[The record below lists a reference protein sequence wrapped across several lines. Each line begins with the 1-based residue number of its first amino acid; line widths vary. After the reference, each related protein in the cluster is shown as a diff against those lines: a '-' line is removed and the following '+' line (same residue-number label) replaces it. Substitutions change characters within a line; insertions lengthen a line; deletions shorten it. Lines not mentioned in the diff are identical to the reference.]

1 MKLTL
6 LLALLTTLVATVPA
20 AHAAA
25 TNAPARSATNATD
38 APRRLDF
45 DSFKLVTERN
55 IFNGNRSGQRIV
67 ARGVTQ
73 RAIKV
78 DSITLVGTLSSEQG
92 DVAFFDGTESNYRKA
107 LKLESKV
114 AGFVLTEIWPNGV
127 KLVDGTNEIALRI
140 GTALRREDEGHW
152 RYAEA
157 GNYASSSG
165 SGGSFRSRS
174 DGGGRDSN
182 SDRSTESATGSSGGS
197 STPAAPAAEVN
208 EVLRKLM
215 EKREKDNQ

>member
-6 LLALLTTLVATVPA
+6 LLPLLTTLAATVPA

-25 TNAPARSATNATD
+25 TNAPARPATNAPA
-38 APRRLDF
+38 APRQLDF
-45 DSFKLVTERN
+45 DSFKLITDRN

-78 DSITLVGTLSSEQG
+78 DSLTLVGTLSSERG
-92 DVAFFDGTESNYRKA
+92 DLAFFDGTESNYRKA
-107 LKLESKV
+107 VKLESNV
-114 AGFVLTEIWPNGV
+114 AGFVLKEIWPNGV

-157 GNYASSSG
+157 GNYSSG
-165 SGGSFRSRS
+165 SGSSGSFRAASYGS
-174 DGGGRDSN
+174 GRAAN
-182 SDRSTESATGSSGGS
+182 NERSTESATGSSS
-197 STPAAPAAEVN
+197 SPTPAAPAADVN

>member
-6 LLALLTTLVATVPA
+6 LLPLLTTLVATVPA

-25 TNAPARSATNATD
+25 TNTPARAATNATD

-45 DSFKLVTERN
+45 DSFKLVTDRN

-92 DVAFFDGTESNYRKA
+92 DVAFFDGTQSDYRKA

-157 GNYASSSG
+157 GNYASSS
-165 SGGSFRSRS
+165 RSRG
-174 DGGGRDSN
+174 DGRSSN
-182 SDRSTESATGSSGGS
+182 GDRSTESATGSSGGS
-197 STPAAPAAEVN
+197 SPAAAPAAEAN